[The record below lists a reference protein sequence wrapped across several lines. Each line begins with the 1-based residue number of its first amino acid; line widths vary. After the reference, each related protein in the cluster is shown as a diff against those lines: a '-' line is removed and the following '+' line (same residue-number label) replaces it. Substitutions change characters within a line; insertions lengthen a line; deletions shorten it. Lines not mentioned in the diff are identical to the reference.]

1 MLDCKIAEFCIA
13 CECVSV
19 VIFKKKIKSKAK
31 EITCSARE
39 ATTARALRT
48 LKSKLHV
55 GLFFILSGIGHFRVP

>member
-1 MLDCKIAEFCIA
+1 M
-13 CECVSV
+13 SV
-19 VIFKKKIKSKAK
+19 VIFKKKIKSKVK